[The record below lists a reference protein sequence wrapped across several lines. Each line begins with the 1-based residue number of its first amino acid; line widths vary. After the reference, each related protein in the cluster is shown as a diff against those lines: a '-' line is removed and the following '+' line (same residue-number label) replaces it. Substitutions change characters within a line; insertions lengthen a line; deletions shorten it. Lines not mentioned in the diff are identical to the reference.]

1 MYYDITNP
9 DASYDWL
16 LDTLQI
22 KGFEFIDSYVIECH
36 SDSDEFCEKYSTGI
50 EQIDIESLEMVAFQ
64 VTSNSNDCADI
75 KKYGLRNLQWVLS
88 NDTNLCRFLKDNNIS
103 FDIENRLLYIGDTAY
118 DIDYEKYR
126 NLDMIS
132 RRNEQLHNI
141 GHKIYYDFQINAF
154 MFHKDIYEY
163 STICQAPE
171 FLYTLAVLNEATKGI
186 DTKWKNMCKP
196 YVVKFKCKLKDL
208 AYFTFYE
215 REDAYNEDRQE
226 NWSKLKKLLITSAVE
241 RAWGN
246 KTSEAVAYMKPDVA
260 IAPEN
265 ILDYVPAEKWRKDVL
280 KYFGKE

>member
-1 MYYDITNP
+1 
-9 DASYDWL
+9 
-16 LDTLQI
+16 
-22 KGFEFIDSYVIECH
+22 
-36 SDSDEFCEKYSTGI
+36 
-50 EQIDIESLEMVAFQ
+50 
-64 VTSNSNDCADI
+64 
-75 KKYGLRNLQWVLS
+75 
-88 NDTNLCRFLKDNNIS
+88 
-103 FDIENRLLYIGDTAY
+103 
-118 DIDYEKYR
+118 
-126 NLDMIS
+126 
-132 RRNEQLHNI
+132 
-141 GHKIYYDFQINAF
+141 

-196 YVVKFKCKLKDL
+196 YVFKFKCKLKDL

-226 NWSKLKKLLITSAVE
+226 TWSKLKKLLITSAVE